1 MKRIHLIV
9 FLLILIVIPTYVLAN
24 DSLRVDSVAAILLN
38 ADNGNVLYS
47 KNSGRIM
54 APASTTKIMTAILA
68 IEQTDLKSEVTI
80 SGNAANKPETSMH
93 LHKGE
98 QLLMKDLLYGLLL
111 SSGND
116 AATAIAE
123 FISGS
128 EERFAKL
135 MTEKAHEI
143 GMKDTEFKN
152 ASGLPAANHYTT
164 AYDLA
169 VLARYA
175 LKNPVFAEI
184 VQTKTA
190 SITDNQNDFNL
201 TNHNKLLWKY
211 QFATGIKTGYTRKA
225 GNCLVASA
233 NCNGINLIAVVLKSN
248 NTYQDSIKLFE
259 NGFNKL
265 INNNNKS

>member
-1 MKRIHLIV
+1 M
-9 FLLILIVIPTYVLAN
+9 LLIPTCVLSK
-24 DSLRVDSVAAILLN
+24 DSPDVNSVAAILIN
-38 ADNGNVLYS
+38 ADNGTILYS
-47 KNSGRIM
+47 KNSSREM

-68 IEQTDLKSEVTI
+68 IEKADLDSKIVVSR
-80 SGNAANKPETSMH
+80 NAASKPETSMH

-98 QLLMKDLLYGLLL
+98 KVTLKNLLYGLLL

-128 EERFAKL
+128 EEKFAKL
-135 MTEKAHEI
+135 MTQKAREI
-143 GMKDTEFKN
+143 GMKDTQFKN
-152 ASGLPAANHYTT
+152 ASGLPALNHYTT

-175 LKNPVFAEI
+175 LNNSVFAGI

-190 SITDNQNDFNL
+190 QITDEQSNYNL
-201 TNHNKLLWKY
+201 VNHNKLLWRY
-211 QFATGIKTGYTRKA
+211 QFATGIKTGYTQKA

-233 NCNGINLIAVVLKSN
+233 NHDGVNLISVVLKSRS
-248 NTYQDSIKLFE
+248 TYQDSIKLFE
-259 NGFNKL
+259 NGFNQL
-265 INNNNKS
+265 LNNKKS